1 MNRLSTLAA
10 IGLAAALLPVGASAL
25 GISVQTFPGGTS
37 ALGAARAAYN
47 AELAKFDLFAAEGF
61 ETLNTLSDGGGVATL
76 GQISG
81 SLTTAV
87 GVFTTTGGNGTGTSA
102 VGDTNLNSEITTTTK
117 STNIALRN
125 DTDGQNDGG
134 RFNTTLG
141 GGNYLDSNDTNGFK
155 WTIDT
160 GVTPG
165 LAAFDRLL
173 FTLVD
178 VADQRKTL
186 TIRAL
191 DEDDNEFFLPTTISG
206 QQNATIN
213 TVLISFNTRVT
224 FAEIQLDKGS
234 ANDGFSG
241 DDFVVGAVPL
251 PAAAWMLMS
260 AAVGLFVAKR
270 RTARAA

>member
-87 GVFTTTGGNGTGTSA
+87 GVFTKTAGQGSGTSA
-102 VGDTNLNSEITTTTK
+102 VGDNNLNTDSGK
-117 STNIALRN
+117 GANIALRA